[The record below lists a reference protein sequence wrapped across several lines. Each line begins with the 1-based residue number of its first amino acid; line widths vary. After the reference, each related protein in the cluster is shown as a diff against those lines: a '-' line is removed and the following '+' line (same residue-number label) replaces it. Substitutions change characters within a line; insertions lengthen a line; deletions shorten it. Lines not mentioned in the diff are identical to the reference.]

1 MLSMDATLIEHLDNF
16 FDDIAFPV
24 DKTQLVAESQDWPL
38 PDNVREA
45 LLLLPE
51 QEYSTREEIKN
62 ALIDI
67 PFDDGIPKKHL
78 DENKD
83 ADDDMMDSLV
93 NLDEFTQM
101 GDEEDHESI

>member
-1 MLSMDATLIEHLDNF
+1 MDTNIINQLEDF

-24 DKTQLVAESQDWPL
+24 HKTQLVEESQDWPL
-38 PDNVREA
+38 PANVREA

-51 QEYSTREEIKN
+51 QEYFNREEVKG
-62 ALIDI
+62 ALIDV
-67 PFDDGIPKKHL
+67 PFDDGVPKKHL
-78 DENKD
+78 EESKD

-101 GDEEDHESI
+101 GDEEDHESV